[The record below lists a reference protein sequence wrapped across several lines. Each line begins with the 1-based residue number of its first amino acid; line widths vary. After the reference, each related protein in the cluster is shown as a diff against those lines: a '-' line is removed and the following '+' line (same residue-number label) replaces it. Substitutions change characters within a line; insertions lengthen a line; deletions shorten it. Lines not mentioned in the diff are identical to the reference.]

1 MKARAALYQGDPT
14 LEVCEVEL
22 DPLRDG
28 DVLVRMQAVGVCGS
42 DLHVI
47 KGEWPRPTP
56 MILGHEGAGVVV
68 EVGPGVSE
76 AMVGQRVLVVWA
88 PSCGACVACAAAA
101 PTSCLEARAAIG
113 RGEMLDGR
121 TGFAR
126 HGAPVYRMTTVG
138 ALAEHVLLPASS
150 VVPLP
155 DAVEI
160 EQAALLG
167 CAALTGVGAVENA
180 ARVAAGDAV
189 VVVGAGGVGLFA
201 AQGARIAG
209 AGAVIVLD
217 PNAERLALAR
227 ELGATATGAPDE
239 LAGLLDAHAPGGA
252 DHAVDAVGGAATAN
266 LAVEATRPGGRVTI
280 VGLPQAG
287 GRLELDAFGLVTQQK
302 TIVGSMSGS
311 QDPRAGLARLLE
323 LVAEGS
329 LELEAML
336 AESYPLGK
344 VNDAIG
350 ASLSGVPGR
359 AIVRPL

>member
-1 MKARAALYQGDPT
+1 MKTRAALFNGEPE
-14 LEVCEVEL
+14 LEVCDVEL
-22 DPLRDG
+22 ESLGDG
-28 DVLVRMQAVGVCGS
+28 DVLVRMEAVGVCGS

-56 MILGHEGAGVVV
+56 MILGHEGAGHVA
-68 EVGPGVSE
+68 ECGPGVSGLSP
-76 AMVGQRVLVVWA
+76 GQRVVVVWA
-88 PSCGACVACAAAA
+88 PSCGSCVACEGGA

-121 TGFAR
+121 TGFLR
-126 HGAPVYRMTTVG
+126 DGEPVYRMTTVG
-138 ALAEHVLLPASS
+138 ALAQHVVLPASS

-180 ARVAAGDAV
+180 ARVGAGEAV
-189 VVVGAGGVGLFA
+189 VVVGAGAVGLFA
-201 AQGARIAG
+201 AQGVRIAG
-209 AGAVIVLD
+209 ARAIVVD
-217 PNAERLALAR
+217 PNVERLALAR

-239 LAGLLDAHAPGGA
+239 LARLLDTHAPGGA
-252 DHAVDAVGGAATAN
+252 EHAVDAVGGAETAR

-287 GRLELDAFGLVTQQK
+287 GRLDLDAFALVTQQK

-311 QDPRAGLARLLE
+311 QDPRAGLGRLLE
-323 LVAEGS
+323 LVASGS
-329 LELEAML
+329 LELEALL
-336 AESYPLGK
+336 AGTYALED
-344 VNDAIG
+344 VNEAVA
-350 ASLSGVPGR
+350 ASLAGVPGR
-359 AIVRPL
+359 VIVRPG